1 MDDLEGGE
9 ADGDSQPVPF
19 KHYEANK
26 VFMRSLVVAMVLQ
39 QLAYGLYISSWSTL
53 TSYMS
58 YFAFAKYDIPDGD
71 DISKWNQRF
80 QIIHE
85 VGSLPGIVFGSIL
98 MQRHRLLP
106 FYCVTFF
113 LGLAVAVQMI

>member
-1 MDDLEGGE
+1 M
-9 ADGDSQPVPF
+9 
-19 KHYEANK
+19 
-26 VFMRSLVVAMVLQ
+26 VVAMVLQ
-39 QLAYGLYISSWSTL
+39 QIAYALYISAWSAL
-53 TSYMS
+53 TSYLT

-71 DISKWNQRF
+71 DFSKWNQRF

-85 VGSLPGIVFGSIL
+85 VGSLPGIVLGSLL

-113 LGLAVAVQMI
+113 LGLAVAIQMI

>member
-1 MDDLEGGE
+1 
-9 ADGDSQPVPF
+9 
-19 KHYEANK
+19 
-26 VFMRSLVVAMVLQ
+26 MRSMVVAMVLQ
-39 QLAYGLYISSWSTL
+39 QIAYVLYISAWSAL
-53 TSYMS
+53 TSYLT
-58 YFAFAKYDIPDGD
+58 YFAFAMYEIPDGD
-71 DISKWNQRF
+71 DFSKWNQRF

-85 VGSLPGIVFGSIL
+85 VGSLPGIVLGSLL